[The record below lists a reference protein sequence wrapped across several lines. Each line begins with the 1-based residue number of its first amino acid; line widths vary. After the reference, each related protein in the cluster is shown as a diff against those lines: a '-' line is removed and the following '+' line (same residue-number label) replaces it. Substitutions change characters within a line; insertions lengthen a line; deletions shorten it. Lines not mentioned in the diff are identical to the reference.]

1 MRSSSK
7 RNPEGRFLNCPVF
20 TTAARGR
27 SSRLGRVGPKQ
38 KAVRDQI
45 LRTAAD
51 LFRERGY
58 RASTLDDIAARL
70 GMSKASLYTYFRG
83 KEEMLAAISR
93 ETIEGFTRELG
104 LVLRSDLS
112 PEDKLRRIVREHVR
126 FVIANRSFLTV
137 FFSEEAN
144 LPARF
149 VRAIAGQKDRYDKG
163 VESVIADGIRRGVFR
178 DVPPRLVVFG
188 LLGMLNWLYKWY
200 DPRGAWGAEEISSA
214 FLAVVEGGLV
224 RRPPRGPAVSRR
236 IARLQRE
243 LRDLSR
249 ALDG

>member
-1 MRSSSK
+1 M
-7 RNPEGRFLNCPVF
+7 
-20 TTAARGR
+20 
-27 SSRLGRVGPKQ
+27 GPKQ

-83 KEEMLAAISR
+83 KEEMLATISR

-144 LPARF
+144 LPTRF

-163 VESVIADGIRRGVFR
+163 VESVIADGIRRGAFR

-200 DPRGAWGAEEISSA
+200 DPRGAWGAEEISSG

-243 LRDLSR
+243 LREFSR